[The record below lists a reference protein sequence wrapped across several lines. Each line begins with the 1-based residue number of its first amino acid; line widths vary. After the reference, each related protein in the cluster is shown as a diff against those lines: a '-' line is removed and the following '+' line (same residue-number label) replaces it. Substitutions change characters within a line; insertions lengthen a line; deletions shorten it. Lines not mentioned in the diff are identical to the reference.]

1 MAKGP
6 EIATNLMFVPKCLE
20 QEVIT
25 GNDIIFNSFLY
36 YLPTLLHSPRVLLNL
51 VWSNSQFFLSCKA

>member
-6 EIATNLMFVPKCLE
+6 EIATNLMLVPKLLFECLE
-20 QEVIT
+20 QEVLT

-36 YLPTLLHSPRVLLNL
+36 YLSTLLHSPRVLLNL
-51 VWSNSQFFLSCKA
+51 VWPNSQFF